1 MEASMALEQSSAIG
15 SSAPIPV
22 DEARVGQVH
31 PAAHD
36 QARTPYQ
43 LGMPYGVV
51 PDLVLPEVLAADERI
66 WVPQSEAV
74 SFRPLLFGVT
84 HGYYVNVLRVRRSGV
99 LSRHRH
105 AGPVHAYVLRGRWSY
120 LEHDWEAV
128 EGGYAF
134 EVPGEVHTLVVP
146 DDVEEMM
153 TLFHVSGALVY
164 VDPYGTATGYE
175 DVFTKLAMARRHY
188 ADVGLG
194 ADYADQF
201 VR

>member
-1 MEASMALEQSSAIG
+1 VALEQ
-15 SSAPIPV
+15 APIVVSPV
-22 DEARVGQVH
+22 SVPPAEPGGRAH
-31 PAAHD
+31 PEPPD
-36 QARTPYQ
+36 QERMPYQ

-66 WVPQSEAV
+66 WVPQSASV
-74 SFRPLLFGVT
+74 SFRPLLFGVS

-105 AGPVHAYVLRGRWSY
+105 AGPVHAYVLRGRWRY

-146 DDVEEMM
+146 GDVAEMM

-201 VR
+201 IR

>member
-1 MEASMALEQSSAIG
+1 MTS
-15 SSAPIPV
+15 IPV
-22 DEARVGQVH
+22 DETHAGQAR
-31 PAAHD
+31 PEAPD
-36 QARTPYQ
+36 QERTPYQ
-43 LGMPYGVV
+43 LRMPYGVV
-51 PDLVLPEVLAADERI
+51 PDLVLPEVLAADERV
-66 WVPQSEAV
+66 WVPQSGSV

-105 AGPVHAYVLRGRWSY
+105 AGPVHAYVLRGRWRY

-146 DDVEEMM
+146 DEVEEMM

-164 VDPYGTATGYE
+164 VDPYGTPTGYE
-175 DVFTKLAMARRHY
+175 DVFTKLALARRHY

-194 ADYADQF
+194 TDYADQF
-201 VR
+201 IR

>member
-1 MEASMALEQSSAIG
+1 MTS
-15 SSAPIPV
+15 IPV
-22 DEARVGQVH
+22 DETYAGQAR
-31 PAAHD
+31 PEAPD
-36 QARTPYQ
+36 QERTPYQ

-51 PDLVLPEVLAADERI
+51 PDLVLPEVLAADERV
-66 WVPQSEAV
+66 WVPQSGSV

-105 AGPVHAYVLRGRWSY
+105 AGPVHAYVLRGRWRY

-134 EVPGEVHTLVVP
+134 EIPGEVHTLVVP
-146 DDVEEMM
+146 DEVEEMM

-188 ADVGLG
+188 ADAGLG

-201 VR
+201 IR